1 MEKNSYFEEMRNT
14 AIAYNKAQAIRE
26 KERDAMIAAD
36 NWDGVKAFDKRE
48 KEEFPSPF
56 TAGQNKA
63 LVLYDRSLRN
73 GADAFEVEDLPWDY
87 ELADF
92 VKTLRAAKVDNIV
105 VTDQSTALMDGIYGL
120 SGLGCRMGTL
130 RTVTRANDHRFGS
143 REPEKKN
150 GIEFKIA

>member
-14 AIAYNKAQAIRE
+14 AIAYNEARSIRE
-26 KERDAMIAAD
+26 KDREAMIAAGD
-36 NWDGVKAFDKRE
+36 WDGVKTFDKRE
-48 KEEFPSPF
+48 KEEFPYPF
-56 TAGQNKA
+56 TSGENKA
-63 LVLYDRSLRN
+63 LTEYDKSLQN

-87 ELADF
+87 ELAAF